1 MGVAMSSVRELNRM
15 LERVDR
21 RLGMHDDKE
30 DIGPLGLGKKG
41 RPFPRDR
48 PEASQAPY
56 RDVNAELYELYA
68 KVESSPNVKRNWHVD
83 QGAGFY
89 RFHECLGRYR
99 SGDTF
104 SFRIYYD
111 NEFGDGE
118 HHEPEYGVTIPFA
131 DALKSWR
138 GGRMVPIRYTSSFK
152 TAEAVVEFLDS
163 VFYKE

>member
-1 MGVAMSSVRELNRM
+1 MGVAMSSVRELNKM

-21 RLGMHDDKE
+21 RLGTRDDEE

-68 KVESSPNVKRNWHVD
+68 KVESSPNVKRTWHVD

-111 NEFGDGE
+111 NEYGDGE

-152 TAEAVVEFLDS
+152 TAEAVIEFLDS